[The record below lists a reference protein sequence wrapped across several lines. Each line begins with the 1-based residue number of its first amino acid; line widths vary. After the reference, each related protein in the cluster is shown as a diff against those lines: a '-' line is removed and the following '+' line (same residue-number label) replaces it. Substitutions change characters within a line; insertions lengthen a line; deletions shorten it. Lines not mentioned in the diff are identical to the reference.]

1 MLCRPDSIWRC
12 AVPNI
17 RKMTSEERESFERKG
32 KSVRKQVEEEYDAIL
47 SEYVPGD
54 YGIAELGE
62 GDKRATVRN
71 RLRAAAER
79 RDLAIV
85 FRRTRDNSL
94 RFQVLRPEDATSG
107 DEGEEEL
114 VEVQPQTRQRS
125 QRRSVVA

>member
-1 MLCRPDSIWRC
+1 M
-12 AVPNI
+12 PNI

-54 YGIAELGE
+54 FGIAELAE

-79 RDLAIV
+79 RDLAVV
-85 FRRTRDNSL
+85 FRRTRDNTL
-94 RFQVLRPEDATSG
+94 RFQVLRPEDVTAG
-107 DEGEEEL
+107 DEGDEEL